1 LADKGSAV
9 LYRLPYS
16 SRDVA
21 LVQNV
26 FSRPQARFLRIAP
39 DVPHASVKVLHI
51 PNATFCCQ
59 CGRRFFVTRMWSCG
73 SNNFMA
79 RRYYTAAP
87 RHFDFGKFISKL
99 GGEFGTAS
107 SDQY

>member
-1 LADKGSAV
+1 MIFAFHVRAPRQRMPLEPGIP
-9 LYRLPYS
+9 LFLPS
-16 SRDVA
+16 LKQVSRK
-21 LVQNV
+21 
-26 FSRPQARFLRIAP
+26 RISQSKRDEITAP
-39 DVPHASVKVLHI
+39 
-51 PNATFCCQ
+51 FCCQ

-87 RHFDFGKFISKL
+87 RHFDFGEFISKL

-107 SDQY
+107 SDQH